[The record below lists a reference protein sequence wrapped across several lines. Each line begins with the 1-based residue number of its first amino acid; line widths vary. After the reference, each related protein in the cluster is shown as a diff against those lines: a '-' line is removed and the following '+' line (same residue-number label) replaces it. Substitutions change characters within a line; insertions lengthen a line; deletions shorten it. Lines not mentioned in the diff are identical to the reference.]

1 MKIAFVIN
9 DINTEDANYTTVNLA
24 KKAHEMGHSIYM
36 IDVGHL
42 SYAHDGLMGAKART
56 VEDKKYKSSG
66 TFFNALKQ
74 STLKYITAVD
84 LDVLFLRNNPA
95 DEIGE
100 REWAQNAA
108 YVFGEIAVKNGVIV
122 LNHPATLSTAINKM
136 YFQHFPEILRPKTII
151 TRDQKEIEDFF
162 EDQKGKIILKPL
174 QGSGGTNVFM
184 VDRKSK
190 KNLNQI
196 IEAISRDGYVIAQEY
211 LTEATEGD
219 TRLFIM
225 NGNPLTV
232 DGKFAAI
239 RRVNETEDIRSN
251 VHAGGR
257 PKPAKISKEVLTLID
272 VLRPKLQKDG
282 MFLVGV
288 DIVGTKLMEINVFSP
303 GGLNMM
309 SNNYKVD
316 FLKEV
321 IRAIEAKVK
330 YKSIYGNDLSNIHLA
345 SL

>member
-42 SYAHDGLMGAKART
+42 SYAYDGLMGAKART

-74 STLKYITAVD
+74 SSLKYITAAD

-225 NGNPLTV
+225 NGSPLTV

-239 RRVNETEDIRSN
+239 RRVNESEDIRSN

-321 IRAIEAKVK
+321 ILAIEAKVK